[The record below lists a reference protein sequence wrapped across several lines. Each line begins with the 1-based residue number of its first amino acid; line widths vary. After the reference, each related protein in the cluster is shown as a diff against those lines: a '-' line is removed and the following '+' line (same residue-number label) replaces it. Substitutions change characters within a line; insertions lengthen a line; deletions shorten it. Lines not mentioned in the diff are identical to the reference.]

1 MKRILI
7 AVALAAAVLGTAVFE
22 FFYVGGRADFYTARI
37 TQIDAFLKQGD
48 AANALD
54 VCRAVERDWDDETG
68 KIYTLLIHD
77 YADNI
82 GYSLSKMRV
91 HLEQGNLDMYYA
103 ESTAAKKGLASIK
116 GSEYPK
122 FENIL

>member
-1 MKRILI
+1 MKRIIISL
-7 AVALAAAVLGTAVFE
+7 VLTALVLGASVFE
-22 FFYVGGRADFYTARI
+22 FFFVGSKADDYTNRI
-37 TQIDAFLKQGD
+37 AEIEAHLKNGD
-48 AANALD
+48 IKSAAKA
-54 VCRAVERDWDDETG
+54 CRAVEQDWDGDME

-82 GYSLSKMRV
+82 GYSFSKMRV

-116 GSEYPK
+116 GNEYPL

>member
-1 MKRILI
+1 M
-7 AVALAAAVLGTAVFE
+7 E
-22 FFYVGGRADFYTARI
+22 
-37 TQIDAFLKQGD
+37 Q
-48 AANALD
+48 
-54 VCRAVERDWDDETG
+54 DWDGDME

-82 GYSLSKMRV
+82 GYSFSKMRV

-116 GSEYPK
+116 GSEYPL

>member
-22 FFYVGGRADFYTARI
+22 FFYVGGRADSYTARI

-82 GYSLSKMRV
+82 GSGQPRYVLRRKHRGKKRTRLHQRKRV
-91 HLEQGNLDMYYA
+91 
-103 ESTAAKKGLASIK
+103 
-116 GSEYPK
+116 PK
-122 FENIL
+122 V